1 MFENLM
7 KRRSIRRFTDTPVLP
22 QTIALLVNTAA
33 FAPSWKNTQ
42 TTRYIAVTDKA
53 LIQRIA
59 EECTCGFEHNRS
71 IIAGAPV
78 LMVVTTVTGRSGYER
93 DGSFSTSYG
102 THWQSFDAGIAA
114 QTFCLAAHEAGL
126 GTVMLGIFDEEKT
139 AALVGVPEGQRI
151 SVLIP
156 MGYAAEEP
164 NPPRRKDASEL
175 LTFRKS
181 E

>member
-1 MFENLM
+1 MFRLLTT
-7 KRRSIRRFTDTPVLP
+7 RRSIRKFTDAEVLP

-53 LIQRIA
+53 LIRRIA
-59 EECTCGFEHNRS
+59 EECTCGFEHNRQ

-78 LMVVTTVTGRSGYER
+78 LMVLTTVQGRSGFDR
-93 DGSFSTSYG
+93 DGSPSTPYG

-114 QTFCLAAHEAGL
+114 QTFCLAAHRAGL

-139 AALVGVPEGQRI
+139 AELVGVPEGQRI

-164 NPPRRKDASEL
+164 AAPRRKDASEL
-175 LTFRKS
+175 LSYR
-181 E
+181 